1 MTFLSKTLTQNNVYF
16 LTVSKYAQGV
26 ELVSEAPL
34 GGQIKKNNNNKPKIQ
49 LQQCKKIE
57 NENFIKLFP
66 NVLFLRQR
74 ETDTVRTA
82 TGKNLTLN
90 KQICASCRRAT
101 PW

>member
-1 MTFLSKTLTQNNVYF
+1 MFISWQLANTLKVF
-16 LTVSKYAQGV
+16 SWFPRLLWVVKF
-26 ELVSEAPL
+26 
-34 GGQIKKNNNNKPKIQ
+34 KKKKQAKNTIAAVQ
-49 LQQCKKIE
+49 KIE
-57 NENFIKLFP
+57 NKNFIKLFA

-101 PW
+101 QR

>member
-26 ELVSEAPL
+26 QLVSKAPL
-34 GGQIKKNNNNKPKIQ
+34 GGQILKKKQAKNTIAAVQ
-49 LQQCKKIE
+49 KIE
-57 NENFIKLFP
+57 NKNFIKLFA

-101 PW
+101 QR